1 MKLTLAYC
9 PGTCSLVPYVLLT
22 EAGADFESLN
32 VNLGKNDQRRPD
44 YLKINPKGKVPA
56 LIIDG
61 EVLTENVAIQIWIA
75 TQFPQARLMPAAPL
89 VYARAVSV
97 MAWCAAAI
105 HPVIRQQARPAVY
118 CDLPDAADNVRAL
131 GSHSMFDLFAIAET
145 MLQGRDWF
153 FENFTCADAY
163 FYWCFRRG
171 SMFKTD
177 LSVFTNCLAHMRRM
191 EQRVSV
197 QAVLAHEKRV
207 TEAFS
212 KLA

>member
-32 VNLGKNDQRRPD
+32 VNLGKNEQRRPD

-75 TQFPQARLMPAAPL
+75 SQFPQERLMPAAQL
-89 VYARAVSV
+89 VYERAVWV
-97 MAWCAAAI
+97 MGWGAAAI

-131 GSHSMFDLFAIAET
+131 GSHSMFELFAIAET

-177 LSVFTNCLAHMRRM
+177 LSVFTN
-191 EQRVSV
+191 
-197 QAVLAHEKRV
+197 
-207 TEAFS
+207 
-212 KLA
+212 